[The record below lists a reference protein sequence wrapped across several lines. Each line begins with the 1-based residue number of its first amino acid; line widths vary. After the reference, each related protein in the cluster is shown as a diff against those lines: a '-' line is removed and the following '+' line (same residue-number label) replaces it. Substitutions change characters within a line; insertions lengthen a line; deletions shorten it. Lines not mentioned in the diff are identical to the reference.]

1 MNTAVLHPGTP
12 RPVPPLQ
19 AAGTGLWVFMGVAT
33 ALFSLFMAAF
43 VMRMNADDWT
53 AIAMPWQLWLSSVL
67 LLAGSVQLQRAARA
81 ARAGR
86 HGQARTLLLAG
97 GVLAMAFLGV
107 QLWAWSALLDA
118 RIGLAG
124 NPAASFFYLLTAL
137 HGLHVLGGLIGWS
150 IAMGAAW
157 SSPVAAAPAAATA
170 AAVTASRIALCARY
184 WHFLLAVWAVLFAAL
199 GWLSPEFVR
208 YICGT
213 R

>member
-1 MNTAVLHPGTP
+1 MNTAVLHAGAH

-19 AAGTGLWVFMGVAT
+19 AAGIGLWVFMGVAT

-53 AIAMPWQLWLSSVL
+53 QIAIPLQLWLSTAL
-67 LLAGSVQLQRAARA
+67 LLAGSVQLQRATNA

-86 HGQARTLLLAG
+86 PGPARTLLLAG
-97 GVLAMAFLGV
+97 GALAMAFLGV

-150 IAMGAAW
+150 MAMGAAW
-157 SSPVAAAPAAATA
+157 APPATTAPAAAAA
-170 AAVTASRIALCARY
+170 AAVNASRIALCARY
-184 WHFLLAVWAVLFAAL
+184 WHFLFAVWGVLFAAL

-213 R
+213 S

>member
-1 MNTAVLHPGTP
+1 
-12 RPVPPLQ
+12 
-19 AAGTGLWVFMGVAT
+19 
-33 ALFSLFMAAF
+33 
-43 VMRMNADDWT
+43 MRMNADDW
-53 AIAMPWQLWLSSVL
+53 APVAMPWQLWLSSAL
-67 LLAGSVQLQRAARA
+67 LLAGSVQLQRAAGA

-86 HGQARTLLLAG
+86 AVQARALLLAG
-97 GVLAMAFLGV
+97 GALAMAFLGV

-137 HGLHVLGGLIGWS
+137 HGLHVLGGLVGWS
-150 IAMGAAW
+150 VAMGAAW
-157 SSPVAAAPAAATA
+157 AAPAAALPAAVAATA

-184 WHFLLAVWAVLFAAL
+184 WHFLFAVWVGLFAAL

-208 YICGT
+208 AICGT